1 MKANIIQT
9 IQEELSRL
17 GLECFKSD
25 EADLIIHEQFQ
36 NNKWNDKIKCIEY
49 KLFIGVHEQDE
60 TIYVQERLS
69 EKDKGFTFG
78 LKLNNDNL
86 HGNQLYR
93 SVKINRFKGKPVDI
107 EFNLKEILITLKRI
121 AIQYNYH
128 FKEVMMLGKIKEA
141 RDNT

>member
-141 RDNT
+141 HDNS

>member
-86 HGNQLYR
+86 NGNQLYR

-121 AIQYNYH
+121 AIQYNYQ

-141 RDNT
+141 HDNS